1 MIRILG
7 AALAALTLA
16 AAPARAE
23 APEPPVAAVVRH
35 EAGVWTLE
43 LTLDRDAPLWVFGDS
58 EPLADGRG
66 WRLHQWTVETPGVRL
81 ETAGGRDVLRGV
93 DGAPVPRRVRV
104 RMQPRFVDLQ
114 ANYDPVL
121 MFSNGAAAWYSEVF
135 HLIPLAAEAEL
146 AVLPRDL
153 GPLVDGSGPARV
165 TWSDADGPVLVQGQR
180 LDAPESTRV
189 GTYILFGPA
198 ELVAGEGLSTVADP
212 GLPGWIADE
221 LADWAPR
228 VGGRYAA
235 RLGPGE
241 SAAPTVMMSWT
252 GPTPGKTSMA
262 GSVLPGLVVMA
273 FEGEGVLQP
282 SAGVRD
288 MARWF
293 IGHESAHFWL
303 GQTVRYATPE
313 DSWITEG
320 GADLMAI
327 RAIEAIDPAFDAR
340 RRLQTAIDECVDFA
354 DQPVSTSVD
363 RGEFKAH
370 YACGAVFAL
379 VAEAAQKRATG
390 GDWFDF
396 LRPLIEDN
404 REDEVLTRAEWL
416 DRLDAVSGDP
426 SLRADMEVLLDRGA
440 ENAAGV
446 ISGLL
451 ERAGVSL
458 AVEEGRLRLT

>member
-1 MIRILG
+1 MIRTLG

-16 AAPARAE
+16 AAPAAGQT
-23 APEPPVAAVVRH
+23 AEPPVAAVVRH
-35 EAGVWTLE
+35 EAGVWSLD
-43 LTLDRDAPLWVFGDS
+43 LAFDRDAPLWVFGDS
-58 EPLADGRG
+58 EALSDGRG
-66 WRLHQWTVETPGVRL
+66 WRLHQWTVETPGAELATV
-81 ETAGGRDVLRGV
+81 AGRDVLRGIN
-93 DGAPVPRRVRV
+93 GAPLPRRVRL
-104 RMQPRFVDLQ
+104 RMEPRFVDLQ
-114 ANYDPVL
+114 SNYDPVL
-121 MFSNGAAAWYSEVF
+121 MFSNGAAAWFSEVF
-135 HLIPLAAEAEL
+135 HLIPMASVEALET
-146 AVLPRDL
+146 LPRDL
-153 GPLVDGSGPARV
+153 GPLVDQSGPARV
-165 TWSDADGPVLVQGQR
+165 TWSDAEGPVLVQGQR

-198 ELVAGEGLSTVADP
+198 ELVAGEGLSTVVDP
-212 GLPGWIADE
+212 GLPGWIAEE
-221 LADWAPR
+221 LAGWAPR
-228 VGGRYAA
+228 VGGRYAD
-235 RLGPGE
+235 RLGPGQ

-273 FEGEGVLQP
+273 FEGEGVVAP
-282 SAGVRD
+282 SARVRD

-327 RAIEAIDPAFDAR
+327 RAMQEIDPAFDAR
-340 RRLQTAIDECVDFA
+340 SRLPAAVEDCTGFA
-354 DQPVSTSVD
+354 DQPVATSVD

-379 VAEAAQKRATG
+379 VAEAAQARATG

-396 LRPLIEDN
+396 LRPLIDDN
-404 REDEVLTRAEWL
+404 REDQVLTRDEWL

-426 SLRADMEVLLDRGA
+426 SLRADMETLLDRGA
-440 ENAAGV
+440 EDPTAAV
-446 ISGLL
+446 SGLL
-451 ERAGVSL
+451 ERAGV
-458 AVEEGRLRLT
+458 RLS

>member
-1 MIRILG
+1 MIRTLG

-16 AAPARAE
+16 AVPAGAQTPE
-23 APEPPVAAVVRH
+23 APVSAVVHH
-35 EAGVWTLE
+35 EAGGWTLD
-43 LTLDRDAPLWVFGDS
+43 LVLDREAPVWVFGDS
-58 EPLADGRG
+58 EALADGRG
-66 WRLHQWTVETPGVRL
+66 WRLHQWTVETPGAVL
-81 ETAGGRDVLRGV
+81 ETIAGRDALRGV
-93 DGAPVPRRVRV
+93 NGAPVPRRVRL
-104 RMQPRFVDLQ
+104 RMEPRFVDLQ

-121 MFSNGAAAWYSEVF
+121 MFSNGAVAWFSEVF
-135 HLIPLAAEAEL
+135 HLLPLDGVAEVAD
-146 AVLPRDL
+146 LPRDL
-153 GPLVDGSGPARV
+153 GPRVEAAPARTV
-165 TWSDADGPVLVQGQR
+165 WSDADGPVLVQGQR
-180 LDAPESTRV
+180 LVDPESTRV

-198 ELVAGEGLSTVADP
+198 EVVPGAGLTTVTDP
-212 GLPGWIADE
+212 GLPTWISDE

-228 VGGRYAA
+228 IGAHYAA
-235 RLGPGE
+235 RLGPGQ

-262 GSVLPGLVVMA
+262 GSVLPGQVVMA
-273 FEGEGVLQP
+273 FEGEGVVAP
-282 SAGVRD
+282 TARVRD

-327 RAIEAIDPAFDAR
+327 RAMQAIDPAFDGR
-340 RRLQTAIDECVDFA
+340 SRLQAAVDDCTGFA
-354 DQPVSTSVD
+354 DQPISTSVD

-379 VAEAAQKRATG
+379 VAEAAQARATG

-396 LRPLIEDN
+396 LRPLIDGS
-404 REDEVLTRAEWL
+404 REDQVLTRDEWL

-426 SLRADMEVLLDRGA
+426 SLRADMETLLDRGA
-440 ENAAGV
+440 EDPGAV
-446 ISGLL
+446 VDGLL
-451 ERAGVSL
+451 ERAGI
-458 AVEEGRLRLT
+458 RLG